1 MRLIQMLAG
10 MAMLLGACAA
20 PQPVFDTKYDP
31 EQDFSAYRTF
41 AWARDE
47 PMDVTGLLGPTPQTA
62 EKLLQSI
69 RNNLESKGFSYLDDR
84 AAADFWVQ
92 FTVGARDGVEI
103 WNVPNSFDDGWW
115 GRPFYGSRQVAEQYT
130 EGELAIDIIDGARQ
144 VPVWH
149 GSASR
154 RLTREDL
161 SNPDPDVQP
170 VVDEVLSTFPPG

>member
-62 EKLLQSI
+62 EKLL
-69 RNNLESKGFSYLDDR
+69 
-84 AAADFWVQ
+84 
-92 FTVGARDGVEI
+92 
-103 WNVPNSFDDGWW
+103 
-115 GRPFYGSRQVAEQYT
+115 
-130 EGELAIDIIDGARQ
+130 
-144 VPVWH
+144 
-149 GSASR
+149 
-154 RLTREDL
+154 
-161 SNPDPDVQP
+161 
-170 VVDEVLSTFPPG
+170 